1 MLHSK
6 PYDKPASVVHR
17 EQPNDTQESEVK
29 SKKVNTYF
37 VYITPGIQS
46 WLLQNFLAMNI
57 ESAARAQVKRP
68 PSQQQLAAL
77 SAKRDKELSHYKR
90 GIVPQ

>member
-46 WLLQNFLAMNI
+46 
-57 ESAARAQVKRP
+57 
-68 PSQQQLAAL
+68 
-77 SAKRDKELSHYKR
+77 
-90 GIVPQ
+90 